1 MVGITSLVGVGE
13 KTAKLLKKIGLETV
27 EDIIENVPRKY
38 DDFSHVDN
46 INNLRPGPVTIRG
59 RIHSV
64 KARYIKRGLH
74 ITDAVVTDDTGSV
87 RVSWF
92 NQPFRGASIKED
104 QAYFVSGPYAKNY
117 RFMTIQNPACE
128 LESNFPLHTARL
140 VPQYKLTKGLSAS
153 LIRKIT
159 KNALLVEPVKES
171 LPHWIVE
178 RYNLMSRGEA
188 LTSMH
193 FPSDNQSLLRAKH
206 RIGFEEI
213 FELTLASEL
222 NKQEFSLEKAFR
234 VLIDRAN
241 IVSFVESL
249 PFALTDDQRIATWE
263 ILLDIAKG
271 KPMNRLLEG
280 DVGSGK
286 TVVATITAY
295 NVINQGYQVAF
306 MAPTEILARQH
317 FESIQQLL
325 PENLKHKICILTGS
339 VTKNEKIKINERIRS
354 GEYVFVVGTH
364 ALIQKSVVFKNLAYI
379 IIDEHHRFGVEQRK
393 NLQAKSNSMPHVLHM
408 TATPIPRSIALTLYG
423 ELDMSVLKHKPSNRQ
438 PVVTKLV
445 VPDARQQ
452 IYTQVVEEIRKG
464 RQAFVVCPLIQ
475 NNDEKSNRPL
485 SVEEIATQI
494 MKWVAPYRVEI
505 IHGKMSASEKDEIM
519 RSFLAN
525 KIHILVSTTVIEV
538 GVDVPNASC
547 MVIEGADKFGLAQL
561 HQLRG
566 RIGRGENGGICYLIP
581 TTNDIPSKRL
591 RLIESET
598 DGFKLADLDLEL
610 RGPGALYGT
619 VQHGALDLRVAT
631 LSDTTLIKQARDAAV
646 QFVKKN
652 ENLVYYPKLNNRIN
666 RLRTITN
673 LN

>member
-74 ITDAVVTDDTGSV
+74 ITDAMVTDDTGSV

-379 IIDEHHRFGVEQRK
+379 IIDEQHRFGVEQRK

-505 IHGKMSASEKDEIM
+505 IHGKMSASDKDEIM

-646 QFVKKN
+646 QFVRKN